1 MKSKYLIDY
10 DHIRKSS
17 TIDRSKNMF
26 NSRNYASYELNLSHN
41 NLDKYLESGI
51 WYNTLSE
58 ATNVLQLMQDVSE
71 MTKGNPLLE
80 SKCADRVN
88 RFLLT
93 KHIVHD
99 WANVYKVNENSDFI
113 LNDDFKSFLEY
124 TNELSYDVKIYDVMD
139 KEFNIENILYSIVSS
154 RCPIESMRLMD
165 ELLDKIEDSNLI
177 KDGKVREGV
186 ISIVDHFINKKKIS
200 TSNGEYLRDL
210 VDIYFFMHHHQDVD
224 MSDKPKFT
232 SSSALVLGSHEVVK
246 GKSDVAANTRL
257 NCSILSIFTKY
268 LPTLNTQF
276 ATYLNW
282 LKKEIKDNRI
292 TVEKNFVELF
302 MNTIPYVST
311 PEIDDV
317 AGEIIELINPDK
329 FNIKGE
335 ETNKLEDFLNNYIDG
350 RIDDNSLSKL
360 ISDFSDSEKNELG
373 SIISYIDKSEFME
386 KVTLAYSY
394 EPENTNDIYIK
405 QARCLYILIGLLL
418 SDNPG
423 VIYLRS
429 AKTMIDMLEDLLENA
444 ELNDGERQLFTQ
456 YNLTLLKVYRQG
468 CKNEIDTDVEEDL
481 EELDD
486 ALLKNIKIVSSKI
499 DELATVEYI
508 GLKESASLS
517 LNDTDICVH
526 LKNIQH
532 HSFSGD
538 KAVLFFINQMMLIY
552 DITETEA
559 CYKFIKNLINIANWI
574 NSDGETPVSIK
585 LADKILNII
594 SSTSEIKILNDGVKL
609 QDVIFDY
616 ADLINNISKY
626 QSDSKSVYNLTDRFN
641 ALLTTLK
648 DMDIETGFSNHTI
661 YLNSIKSTLLRPKA
675 SVSSEIPYAKYM
687 VESEDEVK
695 PIENIDQAVGYLV
708 SITDGDNYSLYEAIY
723 TKVLDYVT
731 TAKSLS
737 KLDISKLYYATVLST
752 RGNNSLTTAHELITL
767 LTNRAQEATI
777 SESVDDPFDNNYF
790 DTDTKKK
797 DDDDED
803 DKDIKPKKKPVKK
816 SKVED
821 DDEDEDDI
829 DDEDDED
836 DEDFD
841 DDDEDWDDEDDED
854 WDTYNEDPDKAVK
867 ETFDPNI
874 DRVMVEALVEA
885 ELIKNQYRYYK
896 NGLMRLFTLTPA
908 EKIRMGLNGTI
919 NESLTPSA
927 IMKQHIDIYLTNY
940 DKISKATAIKLI
952 HEKSDK
958 KLDGDSEESKGK
970 LSKTAKAIGK
980 KGVKVIKKSHELGQK
995 TSDNFQ
1001 QFAADFGIIKRQASS
1016 AIHKVGDLDKRYSD
1030 RLDTMFDRTFL
1041 KLKKNVANK
1050 NREAVLRGS
1059 LLPSLSSMI
1068 KLGTTAGALTALGQ
1082 PILGML
1088 TLIGGVGVSAKATR
1102 EERLAI
1108 ADELTVQQKIVD
1120 KKLAIADSDND
1131 VETYAMLLK
1140 IKNRI
1145 IKEKAR
1151 LTYKTNSA
1159 RTAMRKSE
1167 WDKGSND

>member
-26 NSRNYASYELNLSHN
+26 NSRNYASYELNLSDN

-93 KHIVHD
+93 NHIVHD

-232 SSSALVLGSHEVVK
+232 SSSALVLGSYEVVK

-292 TVEKNFVELF
+292 AVEKNFVELF

-311 PEIDDV
+311 PEIDDA

-394 EPENTNDIYIK
+394 KPENTNDIYIK

-444 ELNDGERQLFTQ
+444 ELTDEERQLFTQ

-468 CKNEIDTDVEEDL
+468 CKNEINTDVEEDL

-486 ALLKNIKIVSSKI
+486 ALLKNIKTIHSELN
-499 DELATVEYI
+499 ELATVEYI

-517 LNDTDICVH
+517 LNDENICTY
-526 LKNIQH
+526 LINIQH
-532 HSFSGD
+532 NSFSGD
-538 KAVLFFINQMMLIY
+538 KAVLFYINQMILMY
-552 DITETEA
+552 DINEIEGH
-559 CYKFIKNLINIANWI
+559 YKFIKNLINIAKCI
-574 NSDGETPVSIK
+574 NSEPALSIK

-594 SSTSEIKILNDGVKL
+594 ISPGIKILNGSVKL

-616 ADLINNISKY
+616 ADLINKISKTE
-626 QSDSKSVYNLTDRFN
+626 SCVESVYNLTERFN
-641 ALLTTLK
+641 ELLAKLK
-648 DMDIETGFSNHTI
+648 DMDIETGFSNHII
-661 YLNSIKSTLLRPKA
+661 YLNSIKSTLLNPKA

-687 VESEDEVK
+687 VESEGEVK
-695 PIENIDQAVGYLV
+695 PIENIDQAIGYLV
-708 SITDGDNYSLYEAIY
+708 SIQPYDNYNLYEAIY
-723 TKVLDYVT
+723 TKVLEYVT
-731 TAKSLS
+731 NAKSLS

-752 RGNNSLTTAHELITL
+752 RNNSLTTAHELITL

-803 DKDIKPKKKPVKK
+803 DKAVKPKKKPVKK

-829 DDEDDED
+829 DGEDDED

-841 DDDEDWDDEDDED
+841 EDDEDWDDEDDED

-940 DKISKATAIKLI
+940 DKISEATVIRLI

-958 KLDGDSEESKGK
+958 KLDAEGEESKGK

-1151 LTYKTNSA
+1151 ITYKTNSA

>member
-232 SSSALVLGSHEVVK
+232 SSSVLVLGSHEVVK

-292 TVEKNFVELF
+292 AVEKNFVELF
-302 MNTIPYVST
+302 MNTIPYIST
-311 PEIDDV
+311 PEIDDA

-373 SIISYIDKSEFME
+373 SILSYIDKSEFME

-444 ELNDGERQLFTQ
+444 ELNDEERQLFTQ

-486 ALLKNIKIVSSKI
+486 ALLKNIKIVSSELN
-499 DELATVEYI
+499 ELATVEYI

-517 LNDTDICVH
+517 LNDENICTY
-526 LKNIQH
+526 LINIQRN
-532 HSFSGD
+532 SFSGD
-538 KAVLFFINQMMLIY
+538 KAVLFYINQMILMY
-552 DITETEA
+552 DINEIEGR
-559 CYKFIKNLINIANWI
+559 YKFIKNLINIAKCI
-574 NSDGETPVSIK
+574 NSEPALSIK

-594 SSTSEIKILNDGVKL
+594 ISPGIKILNDSAKL

-616 ADLINNISKY
+616 ADLINRISKTE
-626 QSDSKSVYNLTDRFN
+626 SCVESVYNLTERFN
-641 ALLTTLK
+641 ELLAKLK
-648 DMDIETGFSNHTI
+648 DMDIETGFSNHII
-661 YLNSIKSTLLRPKA
+661 YLNSIKSTLLNPKA

-687 VESEDEVK
+687 IESEGEVK
-695 PIENIDQAVGYLV
+695 PIENIDQAIGYLV
-708 SITDGDNYSLYEAIY
+708 SIQPYDNYNLYEAIY
-723 TKVLDYVT
+723 TEVLEYVT
-731 TAKSLS
+731 NAKSLS

-752 RGNNSLTTAHELITL
+752 RNNSLTTAHELITL

-790 DTDTKKK
+790 DIDTKKK
-797 DDDDED
+797 DDDED

-821 DDEDEDDI
+821 DDEDEDDDI
-829 DDEDDED
+829 DDEDED

-841 DDDEDWDDEDDED
+841 DDDEDWDDEADED

-885 ELIKNQYRYYK
+885 ELIKSQYRYYK

-940 DKISKATAIKLI
+940 DKISEATAIKLI

-958 KLDGDSEESKGK
+958 KLDVEGEESKGK

-1001 QFAADFGIIKRQASS
+1001 QFAADFGIIKRQATS

-1030 RLDTMFDRTFL
+1030 RLYTMFDRTFI

-1050 NREAVLRGS
+1050 NREAVLKGS

-1082 PILGML
+1082 PILGL
-1088 TLIGGVGVSAKATR
+1088 ITLVGGVGVSAKATK
-1102 EERLAI
+1102 EERIAI

>member
-93 KHIVHD
+93 NHIVQD

-124 TNELSYDVKIYDVMD
+124 ANELSYDVKVYDVMD
-139 KEFNIENILYSIVSS
+139 KEFNIENILYSVVSS

-292 TVEKNFVELF
+292 AVEKNFVELF

-329 FNIKGE
+329 FDIKGE

-350 RIDDNSLSKL
+350 RVDDNSLSKL
-360 ISDFSDSEKNELG
+360 ISDFNDSEKNELG
-373 SIISYIDKSEFME
+373 SILSYIDKPEFME

-444 ELNDGERQLFTQ
+444 ELTDEERQLFTQ
-456 YNLTLLKVYRQG
+456 YNLTLLKEYRQG

-481 EELDD
+481 EELDE
-486 ALLKNIKIVSSKI
+486 ALLKNIKNPPSKL

-508 GLKESASLS
+508 GLKESAALS
-517 LNDTDICVH
+517 LNDENICTY
-526 LKNIQH
+526 LINIQRN
-532 HSFSGD
+532 SFSGD
-538 KAVLFFINQMMLIY
+538 KAVLFYINQMILMY
-552 DITETEA
+552 DINEIEGY
-559 CYKFIKNLINIANWI
+559 YKFIKNLINIAKSI
-574 NSDGETPVSIK
+574 NSEPALSIK

-594 SSTSEIKILNDGVKL
+594 NSPDIKILNDSVKL

-616 ADLINNISKY
+616 ADLINKISKS
-626 QSDSKSVYNLTDRFN
+626 QSCVKSVYNLTERFN
-641 ALLTTLK
+641 ELLAKLK
-648 DMDIETGFSNHTI
+648 DMDIETGFSNHII
-661 YLNSIKSTLLRPKA
+661 YLNSIKNTSLNPKA

-687 VESEDEVK
+687 VESEGEVK
-695 PIENIDQAVGYLV
+695 PIENIDQAIGYLV
-708 SITDGDNYSLYEAIY
+708 SIRPYDNYNLYEAIY
-723 TKVLDYVT
+723 TKVLEYVT
-731 TAKSLS
+731 NAKSLS

-752 RGNNSLTTAHELITL
+752 RNNSLTTAHELITL

-790 DTDTKKK
+790 DIDKKKK
-797 DDDDED
+797 DDEDEDDED
-803 DKDIKPKKKPVKK
+803 VKPKKKPEKK

-821 DDEDEDDI
+821 DDEDDI

-836 DEDFD
+836 F

-896 NGLMRLFTLTPA
+896 NGLMRMFTLTPA

-940 DKISKATAIKLI
+940 DKISEATAIKLI

-958 KLDGDSEESKGK
+958 KLDVEGEESKGK
-970 LSKTAKAIGK
+970 LTKTAKAIGK

-1001 QFAADFGIIKRQASS
+1001 QFAADFGIIKRQATS

-1120 KKLAIADSDND
+1120 KRLAIADSDND

-1151 LTYKTNSA
+1151 ITYKTNSA

>member
-71 MTKGNPLLE
+71 MTKDKPLLE

-93 KHIVHD
+93 NHIVQD

-124 TNELSYDVKIYDVMD
+124 ANELSYDVKVYDVMD
-139 KEFNIENILYSIVSS
+139 KEFNIENILYSVVSS

-210 VDIYFFMHHHQDVD
+210 VDIYFFMHHYQDVD

-268 LPTLNTQF
+268 LPALNTQF

-292 TVEKNFVELF
+292 AVEKNFVELF

-311 PEIDDV
+311 PEIDYV

-329 FNIKGE
+329 FDIKGV

-350 RIDDNSLSKL
+350 RVDDNSLSKL
-360 ISDFSDSEKNELG
+360 ISDFNDSEKNELG
-373 SIISYIDKSEFME
+373 SVLSYIDKSEFME

-444 ELNDGERQLFTQ
+444 ELNDEERQLFTQ

-481 EELDD
+481 EELDE
-486 ALLKNIKIVSSKI
+486 ALLKNIKNPPSKL

-508 GLKESASLS
+508 GLKESAALS
-517 LNDTDICVH
+517 LNDENICTY
-526 LKNIQH
+526 LINIQRN
-532 HSFSGD
+532 SFSGD
-538 KAVLFFINQMMLIY
+538 KAVLFYINQMILMY
-552 DITETEA
+552 DINEIEGR
-559 CYKFIKNLINIANWI
+559 YKFIKNLINIAKSI
-574 NSDGETPVSIK
+574 NSEPALSIK

-594 SSTSEIKILNDGVKL
+594 NSPDIKILNDSVKL

-616 ADLINNISKY
+616 ADLINKISRY
-626 QSDSKSVYNLTDRFN
+626 QNDSESVYNLTERFN
-641 ALLTTLK
+641 ELLAKLK
-648 DMDIETGFSNHTI
+648 DMDIETGFSNHII
-661 YLNSIKSTLLRPKA
+661 YLNSIKSTSLNPKA

-687 VESEDEVK
+687 VESEGEVK
-695 PIENIDQAVGYLV
+695 PIENIDQAIGYLV
-708 SITDGDNYSLYEAIY
+708 SIQPYDNYNLYEAIY
-723 TKVLDYVT
+723 TKVLEYVT
-731 TAKSLS
+731 NAKSLS

-752 RGNNSLTTAHELITL
+752 RNNSLTTAHELITL

-790 DTDTKKK
+790 DIDKKKK
-797 DDDDED
+797 DDEDED
-803 DKDIKPKKKPVKK
+803 DEDIKPKKKPDKK
-816 SKVED
+816 SKVKD
-821 DDEDEDDI
+821 DDEDDI
-829 DDEDDED
+829 DDEDDDED

-874 DRVMVEALVEA
+874 DRIMVEALVEA

-896 NGLMRLFTLTPA
+896 NGLMRMFTLTPA

-940 DKISKATAIKLI
+940 DKISEATAIKLI

-958 KLDGDSEESKGK
+958 KSDVEGEESKGK
-970 LSKTAKAIGK
+970 LTKTAKAIGK

-1001 QFAADFGIIKRQASS
+1001 QFAADFGIIKRQATS

-1120 KKLAIADSDND
+1120 KRLAIADSDND

-1151 LTYKTNSA
+1151 ITYKTNSA

>member
-232 SSSALVLGSHEVVK
+232 SSSVLVLGSHEVVK

-292 TVEKNFVELF
+292 AVEKNFVELF
-302 MNTIPYVST
+302 MNTIPYIST
-311 PEIDDV
+311 PEIDDA

-373 SIISYIDKSEFME
+373 SILSYIDKSEFME

-444 ELNDGERQLFTQ
+444 ELNDEERQLFTQ

-486 ALLKNIKIVSSKI
+486 ALLKNIKIVSSELN
-499 DELATVEYI
+499 ELATVEYI

-517 LNDTDICVH
+517 LNDENICTY
-526 LKNIQH
+526 LINIQRN
-532 HSFSGD
+532 SFSGD
-538 KAVLFFINQMMLIY
+538 KAVLFYINQMILMY
-552 DITETEA
+552 DINEIEGR
-559 CYKFIKNLINIANWI
+559 YKFIKNLINIAKCI
-574 NSDGETPVSIK
+574 NSEPALSIK

-594 SSTSEIKILNDGVKL
+594 ISPGIKILNDSAKL

-616 ADLINNISKY
+616 ADLINRISKTE
-626 QSDSKSVYNLTDRFN
+626 SCVESVYNLTERFN
-641 ALLTTLK
+641 ELLAKLK
-648 DMDIETGFSNHTI
+648 DMDIETGFSNHII
-661 YLNSIKSTLLRPKA
+661 YLNSIKSTLLNPKA

-687 VESEDEVK
+687 IESEGEVK
-695 PIENIDQAVGYLV
+695 PIENIDQAIGYLV
-708 SITDGDNYSLYEAIY
+708 SIQPYDNYNLYEAIY
-723 TKVLDYVT
+723 TEVLEYVT
-731 TAKSLS
+731 NAKSLS

-752 RGNNSLTTAHELITL
+752 RNNSLTTAHELITL

-790 DTDTKKK
+790 DIDTKKK
-797 DDDDED
+797 DDDED

-821 DDEDEDDI
+821 DDEDEDDDI
-829 DDEDDED
+829 DDEDED

-841 DDDEDWDDEDDED
+841 DDDEDWDDEADED

-885 ELIKNQYRYYK
+885 ELIKSQYRYYK

-940 DKISKATAIKLI
+940 DKISEATAIKLI

-958 KLDGDSEESKGK
+958 KLDVEGEESKGK

-1001 QFAADFGIIKRQASS
+1001 QFAADFGIIKRQATS

-1050 NREAVLRGS
+1050 NREAVLKGS

-1082 PILGML
+1082 PILGL
-1088 TLIGGVGVSAKATR
+1088 ITLVGGVGVSAKATK
-1102 EERLAI
+1102 EERIAI

>member
-71 MTKGNPLLE
+71 MTKDKPLLE

-93 KHIVHD
+93 NHIVQD

-124 TNELSYDVKIYDVMD
+124 ANELSYDVKVYDIMD
-139 KEFNIENILYSIVSS
+139 KEFNIENILYSVVSS

-292 TVEKNFVELF
+292 AVEKNFVELF

-360 ISDFSDSEKNELG
+360 ISDFNDSEKNELG
-373 SIISYIDKSEFME
+373 SVLSYIDKSEFME

-444 ELNDGERQLFTQ
+444 ELNDEERQLFTQ

-481 EELDD
+481 EELDE
-486 ALLKNIKIVSSKI
+486 ALLKNIKNPPSKL

-517 LNDTDICVH
+517 LNDENICTY
-526 LKNIQH
+526 LINIQRN
-532 HSFSGD
+532 SFSGD
-538 KAVLFFINQMMLIY
+538 KAVLFYINQMILMY
-552 DITETEA
+552 DINEIEGH
-559 CYKFIKNLINIANWI
+559 YKFIKNLINIAKSI
-574 NSDGETPVSIK
+574 NSEPVLSIK

-594 SSTSEIKILNDGVKL
+594 ISPGIKILNDSSKV

-616 ADLINNISKY
+616 ADLINKISKY
-626 QSDSKSVYNLTDRFN
+626 QTDSEAVYNLTERFN
-641 ALLTTLK
+641 ELLAKLK
-648 DMDIETGFSNHTI
+648 DMDIEIGFSNHII
-661 YLNSIKSTLLRPKA
+661 YLNSIKSTSLNPTA
-675 SVSSEIPYAKYM
+675 SASRGEIPYAKYM
-687 VESEDEVK
+687 VKSENEVK

-708 SITDGDNYSLYEAIY
+708 SITHDTNYNLYEAIY
-723 TKVLDYVT
+723 TEVLRYVKN
-731 TAKSLS
+731 AKSLS

-752 RGNNSLTTAHELITL
+752 MKNSLTTAHELITL

-777 SESVDDPFDNNYF
+777 YESVDDPFDNNYF
-790 DTDTKKK
+790 DIDKKKK
-797 DDDDED
+797 DDEDEDDED
-803 DKDIKPKKKPVKK
+803 VKSKKKPDKK
-816 SKVED
+816 SKVKD
-821 DDEDEDDI
+821 DDEDEDNI
-829 DDEDDED
+829 DDEDDDED

-896 NGLMRLFTLTPA
+896 NGLMRMFTLTPA

-940 DKISKATAIKLI
+940 DKISEATAIKLI

-958 KLDGDSEESKGK
+958 KLDVEGEESKGK
-970 LSKTAKAIGK
+970 LTKTAKAIGK

-1001 QFAADFGIIKRQASS
+1001 QFAADFGIIKRQATS

-1151 LTYKTNSA
+1151 ITYKTNSA
-1159 RTAMRKSE
+1159 RTAMRKYE